1 MYNSKEKF
9 MTVLI
14 QNQGKRK
21 FVLPEGTI
29 APLRTLEVSEEGAKI
44 CESYPD
50 ELKILKV
57 LSAKQ
62 AEPVVVEQESD
73 DLMLKTKVELMEMLD
88 EKGIEYK
95 PIMNKAQLIE
105 LLQGE

>member
-1 MYNSKEKF
+1 MYNSKEKK
-9 MTVLI
+9 MTSLV

-21 FVLPEGTI
+21 FIIHEDVLP
-29 APLRTLEVSEEGAKI
+29 PLGTLEMEDEAAEKLCG
-44 CESYPD
+44 SYPE
-50 ELKILKV
+50 ELKVLKV

-62 AEPVVVEQESD
+62 AEPVVAEQED

-95 PIMNKAQLIE
+95 PVMNKAQLIE

>member
-1 MYNSKEKF
+1 

-21 FVLPEGTI
+21 FILAEGTLM
-29 APLRTLEVSEEGAKI
+29 PLGTLEVSEKGAEI
-44 CESYPD
+44 CKSYPE
-50 ELKILKV
+50 ELKVIKV
-57 LSAKQ
+57 LSKQ
-62 AEPVVVEQESD
+62 PADQADVEENQD

-88 EKGIEYK
+88 KKGIEYK
-95 PIMNKAQLIE
+95 PIMKKAQLIE

>member
-1 MYNSKEKF
+1 
-9 MTVLI
+9 MTVLV

-21 FVLPEGTI
+21 FIIHEDVLP
-29 APLRTLEVSEEGAKI
+29 PLGTLEVEDEAAKKL
-44 CESYPD
+44 CGSYPE
-50 ELKILKV
+50 ELKVLKI

-62 AEPVVVEQESD
+62 AEPIAAEEEDSD

-95 PIMNKAQLIE
+95 PTMNKAQLIE

>member
-1 MYNSKEKF
+1 
-9 MTVLI
+9 MTVLV

-21 FVLPEGTI
+21 FIIHEDVLP
-29 APLRTLEVSEEGAKI
+29 PLGTLEMEDEVAKKL
-44 CESYPD
+44 CGSYPE
-50 ELKILKV
+50 ELKVLKV
-57 LSAKQ
+57 LSKQ
-62 AEPVVVEQESD
+62 PAEPVVAEQED
-73 DLMLKTKVELMEMLD
+73 DNLMFKTKVELMEMLD

>member
-1 MYNSKEKF
+1 
-9 MTVLI
+9 MTVLV

-21 FVLPEGTI
+21 FIVDGGTLM
-29 APLRTLEVSEEGAKI
+29 PLGTLEMDDKAAEKLCG
-44 CESYPD
+44 SYPE
-50 ELKILKV
+50 ELKVLKV

-62 AEPVVVEQESD
+62 AEPVVAEQED

-88 EKGIEYK
+88 EKGIDYK
-95 PIMNKAQLIE
+95 PMMNKAQLIE

>member
-1 MYNSKEKF
+1 
-9 MTVLI
+9 MTVLV

-21 FVLPEGTI
+21 FIIHEDVLP
-29 APLRTLEVSEEGAKI
+29 PLGTLEMEDEAAEKLCG
-44 CESYPD
+44 SYPE
-50 ELKILKV
+50 ELKVLKV

-62 AEPVVVEQESD
+62 AEPVVAEQED
-73 DLMLKTKVELMEMLD
+73 DLMLKTKAELMEMLD

-95 PIMNKAQLIE
+95 PIMNQAQLIE

>member
-1 MYNSKEKF
+1 
-9 MTVLI
+9 MTVLV

-21 FVLPEGTI
+21 FIIHEDVLP
-29 APLRTLEVSEEGAKI
+29 PLGTLEMEDEAAEKLCG
-44 CESYPD
+44 SYPE
-50 ELKILKV
+50 ELKVLKV

-62 AEPVVVEQESD
+62 AEPVVAEQED
-73 DLMLKTKVELMEMLD
+73 DLMLKTKAELMEMLD

>member
-1 MYNSKEKF
+1 
-9 MTVLI
+9 MTVLV

-21 FVLPEGTI
+21 FIIHEDVLP
-29 APLRTLEVSEEGAKI
+29 PLGTLEMEDEAAEKLCG
-44 CESYPD
+44 SYPE
-50 ELKILKV
+50 ELKVLKI

-62 AEPVVVEQESD
+62 AEPVVAEQED

-88 EKGIEYK
+88 EKGIDYK

>member
-1 MYNSKEKF
+1 
-9 MTVLI
+9 MTVLV

-21 FVLPEGTI
+21 FIVAEGTLM
-29 APLRTLEVSEEGAKI
+29 PLGTLEMEDEAAEKLCG
-44 CESYPD
+44 SYPE
-50 ELKILKV
+50 ELKVLKV
-57 LSAKQ
+57 LSTQQVA
-62 AEPVVVEQESD
+62 PVEVETDSD

>member
-1 MYNSKEKF
+1 
-9 MTVLI
+9 MTVLV

-21 FVLPEGTI
+21 FIIHEDVLP
-29 APLRTLEVSEEGAKI
+29 PLGTLEMEDEAAEKLCG
-44 CESYPD
+44 SYPE

-57 LSAKQ
+57 LSKQ
-62 AEPVVVEQESD
+62 PAEQAVVEENQEE

-88 EKGIEYK
+88 EKGIDYK

>member
-1 MYNSKEKF
+1 
-9 MTVLI
+9 MTILI

-21 FVLPEGTI
+21 FILPEGTI
-29 APLRTLEVSEEGAKI
+29 APLGTLEVSEKCAEI
-44 CESYPD
+44 CKSYPD
-50 ELKILKV
+50 ELKVLKV

-62 AEPVVVEQESD
+62 AEQEDD

>member
-1 MYNSKEKF
+1 
-9 MTVLI
+9 MTVLV

-21 FVLPEGTI
+21 FIIHEDVLP
-29 APLRTLEVSEEGAKI
+29 PLGTLEMEDEAAKKL
-44 CESYPD
+44 CGSYPE

-57 LSAKQ
+57 LSKQ
-62 AEPVVVEQESD
+62 PAEQAVVEENQD
-73 DLMLKTKVELMEMLD
+73 DLMFKTKVELMEMLD

>member
-1 MYNSKEKF
+1 
-9 MTVLI
+9 MTSLV

-21 FVLPEGTI
+21 FIIHEDVLP
-29 APLRTLEVSEEGAKI
+29 PLGTLEMEDEAAEKLCG
-44 CESYPD
+44 SYPE
-50 ELKILKV
+50 ELKVLKV

-62 AEPVVVEQESD
+62 AEPVVAEQED

-95 PIMNKAQLIE
+95 PVMNKAQLIE

>member
-1 MYNSKEKF
+1 
-9 MTVLI
+9 MTVLV

-21 FVLPEGTI
+21 FIIHEDVLP
-29 APLRTLEVSEEGAKI
+29 PLGTLEMEAEAAKKL
-44 CESYPD
+44 CGSYPE
-50 ELKILKV
+50 ELKVLKV

-62 AEPVVVEQESD
+62 AEPVVAEQED
-73 DLMLKTKVELMEMLD
+73 DLMFKTKVELMEMLD

>member
-1 MYNSKEKF
+1 
-9 MTVLI
+9 MTVLV

-21 FVLPEGTI
+21 FIIHEDVLP
-29 APLRTLEVSEEGAKI
+29 PLGTLEMEDEAAKKL
-44 CESYPD
+44 CGSYPE
-50 ELKILKV
+50 ELKVLKV
-57 LSAKQ
+57 LSKQ
-62 AEPVVVEQESD
+62 TAEQAVVEENQEE
-73 DLMLKTKVELMEMLD
+73 DLMLKTKVELIEMLD

>member
-1 MYNSKEKF
+1 
-9 MTVLI
+9 MTVLV

-21 FVLPEGTI
+21 FIIHEDVLP
-29 APLRTLEVSEEGAKI
+29 PLGTLEMEDKAAEKLCG
-44 CESYPD
+44 SYPE

-57 LSAKQ
+57 LSKQ
-62 AEPVVVEQESD
+62 PTELAVVEENQEE

-88 EKGIEYK
+88 EKGIDYK
-95 PIMNKAQLIE
+95 PTMNKAQLIE

>member
-1 MYNSKEKF
+1 
-9 MTVLI
+9 MTVLV

-21 FVLPEGTI
+21 FIVAEGTLM
-29 APLRTLEVSEEGAKI
+29 PLGTLEMEDEAAKKL
-44 CESYPD
+44 CGSYPE
-50 ELKILKV
+50 ELKVLKV

-62 AEPVVVEQESD
+62 AEPVIAEQEDSD

-88 EKGIEYK
+88 EKGIDYK

>member
-1 MYNSKEKF
+1 
-9 MTVLI
+9 MTVLV

-21 FVLPEGTI
+21 FIIHEDVLP
-29 APLRTLEVSEEGAKI
+29 PLGTLEMEDKAAEKLCG
-44 CESYPD
+44 SYPE
-50 ELKILKV
+50 ELKVLKV

-62 AEPVVVEQESD
+62 AEPVIAEEED

-88 EKGIEYK
+88 EKGIDYK

>member
-1 MYNSKEKF
+1 
-9 MTVLI
+9 MTVLV

-21 FVLPEGTI
+21 FIIHEDVLP
-29 APLRTLEVSEEGAKI
+29 PLGTLEMEDEAAKKL
-44 CESYPD
+44 CGSYPD
-50 ELKILKV
+50 ELKVLKV

-62 AEPVVVEQESD
+62 AEPVVAEQED
-73 DLMLKTKVELMEMLD
+73 DLMLKTKVELMEILD
-88 EKGIEYK
+88 EKGIDYK

>member
-1 MYNSKEKF
+1 
-9 MTVLI
+9 MTVLV

-21 FVLPEGTI
+21 FIIYEDVLP
-29 APLRTLEVSEEGAKI
+29 PLGTLEMEDEAAEKLCG
-44 CESYPD
+44 SYPE

-57 LSAKQ
+57 LSKQPAKQ
-62 AEPVVVEQESD
+62 AEPVLDGDQN

>member
-1 MYNSKEKF
+1 
-9 MTVLI
+9 MTVLV

-21 FVLPEGTI
+21 FIIHEEVLP
-29 APLRTLEVSEEGAKI
+29 PLGTLEMEDEAAEKLCG
-44 CESYPD
+44 SYPE
-50 ELKILKV
+50 ELKVLKV
-57 LSAKQ
+57 LSKQ
-62 AEPVVVEQESD
+62 PAEQAVIKENQEE

-88 EKGIEYK
+88 EKGIDYK

>member
-1 MYNSKEKF
+1 
-9 MTVLI
+9 MTVLV

-21 FVLPEGTI
+21 FIIHEDVLP
-29 APLRTLEVSEEGAKI
+29 PLGTLEMEDEAAEKLCG
-44 CESYPD
+44 SYPE
-50 ELKILKV
+50 ELKVLKV
-57 LSAKQ
+57 LSKQ
-62 AEPVVVEQESD
+62 PAEQAIVEENSD